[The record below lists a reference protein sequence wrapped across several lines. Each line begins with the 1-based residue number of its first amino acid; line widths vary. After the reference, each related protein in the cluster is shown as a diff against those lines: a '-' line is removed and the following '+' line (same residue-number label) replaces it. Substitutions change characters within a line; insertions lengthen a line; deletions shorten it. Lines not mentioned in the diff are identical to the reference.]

1 MEKFIIITARWSRGM
16 ILALGARGPGFKS
29 RTSPA
34 AYLLFLYCFSF
45 DFIYGTKFGNNVVF
59 STNIMGIRYMQ
70 DTVLFSDQ
78 TRINH
83 SASLVKFTRSFSR

>member
-1 MEKFIIITARWSRGM
+1 
-16 ILALGARGPGFKS
+16 
-29 RTSPA
+29 
-34 AYLLFLYCFSF
+34 
-45 DFIYGTKFGNNVVF
+45 
-59 STNIMGIRYMQ
+59 MGIRYMQ